1 MISRVADYC
10 FWFGR
15 YLDRAESSARL
26 LQATRALASDSDVP
40 VKHCWQPLVIVSGE
54 ERPFI
59 ERHGREALGNGELVQ
74 RYMTWSKENL
84 VSLSNSARS
93 ARECARAIR
102 DQLSHDAWEAVN
114 ELHWWLNRETTAS
127 LYEENREEFYRTVR
141 SSTQL
146 VLGLLRSTMLHEEP
160 LSFLWTGVM
169 LERAGQTARIL
180 DMHHHTMA
188 REAAHDIVQVALWMS
203 LLRACSGSEA
213 FMKKHQGRITA
224 TSVVKFLLFAP
235 SFPRSLRYCLRSGH
249 SMLHRIWPEPV
260 GVRGRPSIERLDSL
274 LARLDEQESVL
285 DLSQLHELLTSVVDE
300 TSATCMHIA
309 REIQGPVPTSE
320 GGQSQSSSHAPG
332 ANSQTQYQ

>member
-26 LQATRALASDSDVP
+26 LQATRSLVSDADVP
-40 VKHCWQPLVIVSGE
+40 VTHCWQPLVIVSGE

-59 ERHGREALGNGELVQ
+59 ERHGREALGHGELVQ
-74 RYMTWSKENL
+74 QYMTWSKDNL
-84 VSLSNSARS
+84 VSLANSARG

-102 DQLSHDAWEAVN
+102 DQLSLDAWEAVN
-114 ELHWWLNRETTAS
+114 ELHWWLHRESTSS

-141 SSTQL
+141 CSTQL
-146 VLGLLRSTMLHEEP
+146 ILGLVRSTMLHEEP

-169 LERAGQTARIL
+169 LERSGQTARIL

-188 REAAHDIVQVALWMS
+188 RESAHDIVQVALWMS

-224 TSVVKFLLFAP
+224 PAVVKFLLFSP
-235 SFPRSLRYCLRSGH
+235 SFPRALRYCLRSGH
-249 SMLHRIWPEPV
+249 SMLRRIWPEPV
-260 GVRGRPSIERLDSL
+260 PSGRGRPSIERLDSL
-274 LARLDEQESVL
+274 LARLDEQEQDGV
-285 DLSQLHELLTSVVDE
+285 DLGQLHELLTYVVDE

-309 REIQGPVPTSE
+309 REIQGPDHASE
-320 GGQSQSSSHAPG
+320 SMSQSQS
-332 ANSQTQYQ
+332 QLQ